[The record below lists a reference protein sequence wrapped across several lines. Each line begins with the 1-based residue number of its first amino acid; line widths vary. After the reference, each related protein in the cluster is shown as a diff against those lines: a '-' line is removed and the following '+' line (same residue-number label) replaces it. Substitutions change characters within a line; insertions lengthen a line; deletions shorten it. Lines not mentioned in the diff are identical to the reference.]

1 MDLIIEPII
10 EPIEES
16 PDKIMQDLKEI
27 MELFNNKSYEIE
39 SRIETIKSDLEYETF
54 EIDNLPININN
65 CEEKQQLALNTF
77 LNKYTI
83 DPQSLTVG
91 IFTDCLNKYIAQ
103 HKLID
108 TESSKVTLTPLLKDI
123 FSFDASKCR
132 VSYNILLGAI
142 VKLFS

>member
-1 MDLIIEPII
+1 MDLSLEPII
-10 EPIEES
+10 EPIDDS

-27 MELFNNKSYEIE
+27 MEILNDNSYGME
-39 SRIETIKSDLEYETF
+39 SRIETIKSELEYETF
-54 EIDNLPININN
+54 EINNLPINVDR
-65 CEEKQQLALNTF
+65 CAEKQQLAMNTF
-77 LNKYTI
+77 LNKYTV

-91 IFTDCLNKYIAQ
+91 VFTDCLNKYIAQ

-108 TESSKVTLTPLLKDI
+108 TNTSKVTLTPLLKDI

-142 VKLFS
+142 VKLFA